1 MNNLPERT
9 AIAWEIRK
17 FYALATRSVET
28 RLLQRLA
35 EAGIQ
40 DIRPAHFKVFE
51 FLPSDGARLTDLAQ
65 HAQATK
71 QAISYLVDDL
81 VALGYLERIPDPSD
95 GRASLIRRSARG
107 VQAEAIAVSAVDEK
121 DAEWRDALGSEQYA
135 QLARI
140 LATLNNEISEE
151 LDGRA

>member
-1 MNNLPERT
+1 MNNFPERT

-28 RLLQRLA
+28 RLLRRLA

-51 FLPSDGARLTDLAQ
+51 YLPPEGARLTDLAQ

-81 VALGYLERIPDPSD
+81 VNRGYLERIPDSTD
-95 GRASLIRRSARG
+95 GRANLIRRSARG
-107 VQAEAIAVSAVDEK
+107 IEAEAIAVSAVAEK
-121 DAEWRDALGSEQYA
+121 DAEVQAALGNEQ
-135 QLARI
+135 
-140 LATLNNEISEE
+140 
-151 LDGRA
+151 

>member
-17 FYALATRSVET
+17 FYELATLSVEI

-51 FLPSDGARLTDLAQ
+51 YLPPEGARLTDLARN
-65 HAQATK
+65 AQATK
-71 QAISYLVDDL
+71 QAMSYLVDDL
-81 VALGYLERIPDPSD
+81 VELGYLERIPDPTD
-95 GRASLIRRSARG
+95 GRANLIRRSARG
-107 VQAEAIAVSAVDEK
+107 IEAEKIAVSAVAEK
-121 DAEWRDALGSEQYA
+121 DSEWRDALGSEQYTR
-135 QLARI
+135 LAHI
-140 LATLNNEISEE
+140 LSSLNSEITEE
-151 LDGRA
+151 LNRQQ